1 MRGFITNVETVL
13 RNPLYFI
20 FLILVGVGAYVTYTL
35 NMWGPMYHMANAAS
49 QQGLSIAKDRLREFL
64 LETDTGRQAMAMS
77 GRDTDSIKMSTLDGS
92 GKRSA
97 AADDEEDEEI

>member
-1 MRGFITNVETVL
+1 MMTVL

-20 FLILVGVGAYVTYTL
+20 FLILLAVGAYVTYTL

-49 QQGLSIAKDRLREFL
+49 TQGLSIAKDRLREFL

-77 GRDTDSIKMSTLDGS
+77 GRDADDIQLAKLNRS
-92 GKRSA
+92 GKKVA
-97 AADDEEDEEI
+97 AAEEEEEDI